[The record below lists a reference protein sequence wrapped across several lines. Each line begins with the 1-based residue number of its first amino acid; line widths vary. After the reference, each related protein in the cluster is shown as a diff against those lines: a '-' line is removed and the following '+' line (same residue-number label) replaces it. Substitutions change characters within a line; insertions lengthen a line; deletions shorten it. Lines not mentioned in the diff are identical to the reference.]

1 MPIAGQL
8 PEAARAALVAT
19 ALLRLGSDTKAAR
32 IFRESIQPALDTP
45 AAVQRAPERL
55 AALLGLAGE
64 SLSDGLARARQR
76 AARALADSTR
86 LGLHVCSGLDT
97 SYPFLLSE
105 IPDPPIAL
113 WHSCDPELLSRPAV
127 AIVGSRRAGP
137 AGLETARRLA
147 RDLARAG
154 LVVVSGLARG
164 IDAAAHTGAL
174 EGGGATLAVL
184 GNGLD
189 VVYPREHRQLA
200 QDVRQTGGL
209 VSELP
214 PGTPPLPHHFPL
226 RNRLISGLS
235 RAVVVVEASEKSG
248 SLITAR
254 LALEQGRDVLAVPGN
269 VVSGCHRGCHALIK
283 DGARLVENVE
293 DILDELQW
301 TSRDSGQNAAG
312 KARQDNE
319 LLSSMRP
326 GEPVSVD
333 DLAGRTGRQ
342 AAAILADL
350 SRLEVDG
357 LVARTG
363 GGLFT
368 RLD

>member
-1 MPIAGQL
+1 MTGQL
-8 PEAARAALVAT
+8 PDSARAALVAA
-19 ALLRLGSDTKAAR
+19 ALVRLGSDTKASR
-32 IFRESIQPALDTP
+32 VFRESLLPALDTST
-45 AAVQRAPERL
+45 AVERAPERL

-64 SLSDGLARARQR
+64 ALSDARRQARER
-76 AARALADSTR
+76 AARALADSAR
-86 LGLHVCSGLDT
+86 LGLHVCTCLDT
-97 SYPFLLSE
+97 NYPSLLTQ
-105 IPDPPIAL
+105 IPDPPIVF
-113 WHSCDPELLSRPAV
+113 WHRGDVELLSRPAV
-127 AIVGSRRAGP
+127 ALVGSRHAGP
-137 AGLETARRLA
+137 ASLETARRLG

-154 LVVVSGLARG
+154 LVVISGLARG
-164 IDAAAHTGAL
+164 IDAAAHAGAL
-174 EGGGATLAVL
+174 EAPGATVAVL
-184 GNGLD
+184 GSGLD
-189 VVYPREHRQLA
+189 VVYPREHRALA
-200 QDVRQTGGL
+200 QNIGQTGGL

-214 PGTPPLPHHFPL
+214 PGTPPLPQHFPL

-235 RAVVVVEASEKSG
+235 KAVVVVEASEKSG

-254 LALEQGRDVLAVPGN
+254 LALEQGRDVLAVPGS
-269 VVSGCHRGCHALIK
+269 VVSGCYRGCHALIK

-301 TSRDSGQNAAG
+301 TPQDSGQTAAG

-363 GGLFT
+363 GGLFA

>member
-1 MPIAGQL
+1 VPTTGQL
-8 PEAARAALVAT
+8 PDAARAALVAT

-32 IFRESIQPALDTP
+32 IFRESIRPTLDTP
-45 AAVQRAPERL
+45 HAVDRAPQRL
-55 AALLGLAGE
+55 AAMLGLAGE
-64 SLSDGLARARQR
+64 ALSDALRQARER
-76 AARALADSTR
+76 ASRALADTTR
-86 LGLHVCSGLDT
+86 LGLHLRSCLDT
-97 SYPFLLSE
+97 NYPSLLSQ
-105 IPDPPIAL
+105 IPDPPIVF
-113 WHSCDPELLSRPAV
+113 WHSCDAGLLERPAV
-127 AIVGSRRAGP
+127 AVVGSRRAGP
-137 AGLETARRLA
+137 TGLETARRLA

-154 LVVVSGLARG
+154 VVVISGLARG
-164 IDAAAHTGAL
+164 IDAAAHAGAL
-174 EGGGATLAVL
+174 EAGGPTIAVL
-184 GNGLD
+184 GSGVD
-189 VVYPREHRQLA
+189 VIYPREHRRLA
-200 QDVRQTGGL
+200 QDIGQAGGL

-235 RAVVVVEASEKSG
+235 KAVVVVEASEKSG

-293 DILDELQW
+293 DILDEIRW
-301 TSRDSGQNAAG
+301 TSGDAG
-312 KARQDNE
+312 RNLASKSRQDNE

-333 DLAGRTGRQ
+333 DLAARTGRP
-342 AAAILADL
+342 AAAILAEL
-350 SRLEVDG
+350 GGLEVDG